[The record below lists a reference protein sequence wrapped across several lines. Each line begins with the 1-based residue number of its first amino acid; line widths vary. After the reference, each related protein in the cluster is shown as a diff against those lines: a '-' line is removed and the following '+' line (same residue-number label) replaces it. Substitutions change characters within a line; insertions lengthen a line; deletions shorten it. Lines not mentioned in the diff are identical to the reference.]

1 MQRNESDSYHAAPY
15 DALAQDYDQGLENLL
30 GVFGSNNEKYAEYKV
45 ELLRRLLPGQFD
57 AVLDFGCGTGRSL
70 SFFRKY
76 FSTSLAGC
84 DISRES
90 LKIASQR
97 EPEAKIFLCTSVE
110 ELKAH
115 KGKYDLIFLS
125 CVMHHMDPGVR
136 DEWMGA
142 LAEKLVPGGHLA
154 VFEHNLK
161 NPCTRRIVHDP
172 ENSEDNP
179 EFMMTPAEVLALLS
193 RAGIHREWS
202 GYTLFSPFRRPWV
215 TSLERYLAWCP
226 LGAQFCVIGTRE

>member
-1 MQRNESDSYHAAPY
+1 MQQHEKDTYHAAPY
-15 DALAQDYDQGLENLL
+15 DALAQDYDQGLEKLL
-30 GVFGSNNEKYAEYKV
+30 GVFGGNNEKYAEYKV
-45 ELLRRLLPGQFD
+45 ELLRRLLPGKICSI
-57 AVLDFGCGTGRSL
+57 LDFGCGTGRSL
-70 SFFRKY
+70 SFFRKH
-76 FSTSLAGC
+76 FSLSGC

-97 EPEAKIFLCTSVE
+97 DPEAQIFLCTSVE
-110 ELKAH
+110 ELKTH
-115 KGKYDLIFLS
+115 EKQYDLVFLS
-125 CVMHHMDPGVR
+125 CVLHHMEPGIR

-179 EFMMTPAEVLALLS
+179 EFMMTPAEVSALLS
-193 RAGIHREWS
+193 RAGIRREWS

-226 LGAQFCVIGTRE
+226 LGAQFCVMGTRE